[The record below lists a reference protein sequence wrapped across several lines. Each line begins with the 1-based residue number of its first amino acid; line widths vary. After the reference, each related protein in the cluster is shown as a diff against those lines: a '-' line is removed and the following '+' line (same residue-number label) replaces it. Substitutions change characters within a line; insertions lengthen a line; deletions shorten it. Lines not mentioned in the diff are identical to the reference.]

1 MSKIGGRFC
10 AATGKMTLGGRIEM
24 KSKAGFHGIGGRN
37 YVAHRSVGSMVVG
50 RNTSWKRMS
59 GSAIITVRRSGFCCW
74 RRESAISILITLTP
88 RQCSCRVLDSFRM
101 KKYSYIGTKVSGY

>member
-37 YVAHRSVGSMVVG
+37 YVAHRSIGSIVVG
-50 RNTSWKRMS
+50 GNTSWKRMS
-59 GSAIITVRRSGFCCW
+59 GSAIITERRAGFCCW
-74 RRESAISILITLTP
+74 RIESVISVLLTLTP
-88 RQCSCRVLDSFRM
+88 RRYSCRVLDSFRM